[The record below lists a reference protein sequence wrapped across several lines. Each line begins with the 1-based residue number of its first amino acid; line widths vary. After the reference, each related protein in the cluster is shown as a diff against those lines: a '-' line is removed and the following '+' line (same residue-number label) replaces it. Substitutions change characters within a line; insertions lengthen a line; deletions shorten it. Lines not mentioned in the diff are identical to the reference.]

1 MFLNWKRRKWI
12 LLCDHLIAYQFY
24 CSFKFFANRF
34 KYNSIKIIALHS
46 FDLMNIIFK
55 NIQRKNMPLRQWYP
69 ITLIHHTLLEA
80 FFILKSSGVG
90 CFLLPFY
97 DLEILSPH
105 QLFKRKK
112 FMGKHFSCE
121 SNANTSL
128 IVVDLILFQG
138 SRQGRPCYGHYS
150 KCQVINYQ
158 NKIYEGISKTIFG
171 STLKNRIKMINTS
184 RH

>member
-1 MFLNWKRRKWI
+1 MT
-12 LLCDHLIAYQFY
+12 
-24 CSFKFFANRF
+24 RF
-34 KYNSIKIIALHS
+34 KSFLKNSTKEHAFKAMISNYTNPSHVVRS
-46 FDLMNIIFK
+46 IF
-55 NIQRKNMPLRQWYP
+55 Y
-69 ITLIHHTLLEA
+69 
-80 FFILKSSGVG
+80 LKSSGVG
-90 CFLLPFY
+90 CSLLPFY

-121 SNANTSL
+121 SNANTTL

-138 SRQGRPCYGHYS
+138 SRQCWPCYGHYS